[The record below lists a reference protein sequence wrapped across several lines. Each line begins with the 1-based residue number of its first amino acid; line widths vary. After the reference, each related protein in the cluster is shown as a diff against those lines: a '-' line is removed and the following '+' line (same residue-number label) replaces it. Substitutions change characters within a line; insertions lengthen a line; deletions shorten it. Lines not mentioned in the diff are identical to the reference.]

1 MWGESGMSFRE
12 RTYRALNPQGRMTRT
27 GRFLIYLILFATL
40 VTVLETEASLLRGRE
55 QIFGLLEVGFAVL
68 FGIEY
73 GFRIWSACEGPCS
86 RLRYALSPASLV
98 DLVALI
104 GSVLTLLGINV
115 ELLRLLRLLRLAKLA
130 RYWPALDIMAR
141 AIRSRASH
149 LAASF
154 SLALVFLLLSATIMY
169 WVEGAHQPDRF
180 GSIPRALWWSVATMT
195 TVGYGDVV
203 PQTILGQLVAS
214 VIAISGIAMVAIP
227 TGIMAAAFS
236 DELQKGRADAN
247 DQPDAPTDGDRAL
260 TRADLVSDE
269 KTGRRCQP

>member
-1 MWGESGMSFRE
+1 VTVRE
-12 RTYRALNPQGRMTRT
+12 RTYRALNPQVGLTRT
-27 GRFLIYLILFATL
+27 SRALIYLILFATV
-40 VTVLETEASLLRGRE
+40 VTVLETEPSLLQGRE
-55 QIFGLLEVGFAVL
+55 QLFGIFEVAFALL

-73 GFRIWSACEGPCS
+73 AFRIWSACEGPCS
-86 RLRYALSPASLV
+86 RWRYALSPASLV

-104 GSVLTLLGINV
+104 GSVLTLAGLNV

-149 LAASF
+149 LAASL
-154 SLALVFLLLSATIMY
+154 SLALVFMLVSATIMY
-169 WVEGAHQPDRF
+169 WVEGGIQPERF

-203 PQTILGQLVAS
+203 PQTNVGQLLAGL
-214 VIAISGIAMVAIP
+214 IAMSGIVLVAIP

-236 DELQKGRADAN
+236 DELHKEPGRDHH
-247 DQPDAPTDGDRAL
+247 DDR
-260 TRADLVSDE
+260 
-269 KTGRRCQP
+269 G